1 MQRDGGE
8 RKRRGVGEGGM
19 GSIMLYRHEEVR
31 IERSGRREV
40 ETGRDSRHLPPFCCV
55 EFRKWV

>member
-31 IERSGRREV
+31 IERSGGREV
-40 ETGRDSRHLPPFCCV
+40 ETGRDRHLPPFCCV

>member
-31 IERSGRREV
+31 IERSGGREV
-40 ETGRDSRHLPPFCCV
+40 ETGRDSRHLSPFCCV